1 MKTFLAVAPVT
12 IVLAIAVVTWG
23 GGGYAPWAMLALEL
37 SAIALAAWL
46 VAAIVFSTSQSD
58 RERSA
63 AMSRA
68 QRGSLLKGLK
78 GLKGWTGRTATIEIL
93 EPSSDADGETLNP
106 IGGRYH
112 DAVYVLGYGFRRV
125 GSGIVLVM
133 LTAWI
138 ALSLTPLP
146 SSWLSILSPRALQL
160 KTEALSLSSAGG
172 EITAFAWSL
181 VPFLSY
187 QDLLLWLAYL
197 MLFWVS
203 YHVADSSRAA
213 RRLSI
218 GLVVLGI
225 ASGIHGLFQWLARL
239 ASNSEGTVAGNFLAT
254 GAFGNRNH
262 YAMFQEMLLLVS
274 LGWLLMRYREGMHH
288 ARDNTSAQEAKART
302 MLLGLGVGV
311 IALSLLFSLSR
322 SGVTFAMIGCA
333 LFFFATW
340 SRGESRR
347 LLAAGAIVLLAS
359 ALWIGI
365 HPLLSR
371 FEAVDIEL
379 TNEQQGRALVW
390 RDSLD
395 TVSDFWLTGSGMSSF
410 QYVFP
415 AYRSFGGRR
424 FFSWAHNDYLQ
435 LAVELGLPGLF
446 LCALLLF
453 WIIGRAVQV
462 RRNLT
467 HQTRLRD
474 LHAGYCGA
482 TLAVS
487 LHSFTDFG
495 LHLPANAAL
504 FAVILGVVTGLSPSR
519 RSAKSA
525 KAKGRRKL
533 RRSPPMA

>member
-1 MKTFLAVAPVT
+1 MKTFLPVAPVT

-37 SAIALAAWL
+37 SAIALTAWL

-78 GLKGWTGRTATIEIL
+78 GWTGRTATVEIL

-112 DAVYVLGYGFRRV
+112 DAVYVFGYGFRRV
-125 GSGIVLVM
+125 GSGIVLLM

-146 SSWLSILSPRALQL
+146 SSWLSVLSPRALQL

-239 ASNSEGTVAGNFLAT
+239 ASNSEVTVAGNFLAT

-274 LGWLLMRYREGMHH
+274 LGWLLMHYREGMHD
-288 ARDNTSAQEAKART
+288 ARDNTSAREAKART
-302 MLLGLGVGV
+302 VLLGLGAGV

-322 SGVTFAMIGCA
+322 SGVTCAMIGCA
-333 LFFFATW
+333 LFLYATW

-365 HPLLSR
+365 HPLISR

-453 WIIGRAVQV
+453 WIVGRAVQV

-504 FAVILGVVTGLSPSR
+504 FAVILEVVTGLSPPR
-519 RSAKSA
+519 RSAKSSTS
-525 KAKGRRKL
+525 KRRKKL

>member
-1 MKTFLAVAPVT
+1 MKTILPVA
-12 IVLAIAVVTWG
+12 IVITIAVVTWG

-37 SAIALAAWL
+37 SAVALTAW
-46 VAAIVFSTSQSD
+46 VVITIVFATSRSD
-58 RERSA
+58 RVRNA
-63 AMSRA
+63 AMSRSRSRSFLRRSA
-68 QRGSLLKGLK
+68 
-78 GLKGWTGRTATIEIL
+78 AVEIL
-93 EPSSDADGETLNP
+93 EPSSDVDGETLKP
-106 IGGRYH
+106 VGGRYH
-112 DAVYVLGYGFRRV
+112 DAFYILGYGFRRV
-125 GSGIVLVM
+125 GSGIVLLM

-160 KTEALSLSSAGG
+160 KTEALSLSSVSS
-172 EITAFAWSL
+172 ESTAFAWSL

-203 YHVADSSRAA
+203 YHVADSPRAA
-213 RRLSI
+213 RRLSA
-218 GLVVLGI
+218 GLVGLGI

-239 ASNSEGTVAGNFLAT
+239 AGSSEATAAGSIIAT

-274 LGWLLMRYREGMHH
+274 LGWVLMRYREGIHL
-288 ARDNTSAQEAKART
+288 ARDKTSAQEAKART
-302 MLLGLGVGV
+302 VLLGLGVGV
-311 IALSLLFSLSR
+311 VALSLLFSLSR
-322 SGVTFAMIGCA
+322 SGVIFAIIGCA
-333 LFFFATW
+333 FFFYMTW
-340 SRGESRR
+340 SGGESRR
-347 LLAAGAIVLLAS
+347 LLAAGAIILLVS
-359 ALWIGI
+359 ALWIGVQ
-365 HPLLSR
+365 PLLSR
-371 FEAVDIEL
+371 FKAMNIEL
-379 TNEQQGRALVW
+379 TSEQGGRALVW

-395 TVSDFWLTGSGMSSF
+395 TISDFWLTGSGMSSF

-453 WIIGRAVQV
+453 WIAGRAVQV

-467 HQTRLRD
+467 HQTKLRD

-519 RSAKSA
+519 RSAKSSTS
-525 KAKGRRKL
+525 KGRRKL

>member
-1 MKTFLAVAPVT
+1 MKTFLPVA

-37 SAIALAAWL
+37 SALALAAWL
-46 VAAIVFSTSQSD
+46 VATIVFATSRSD

-63 AMSRA
+63 AMTRARSR
-68 QRGSLLKGLK
+68 SFLK
-78 GLKGWTGRTATIEIL
+78 RRSATVEIP
-93 EPSSDADGETLNP
+93 EPSSVVDGETLKLV
-106 IGGRYH
+106 GDRHH
-112 DAVYVLGYGFRRV
+112 DTFYILGYGFRRV
-125 GSGIVLVM
+125 GSQTVILM
-133 LTAWI
+133 LTVWI

-146 SSWLSILSPRALQL
+146 LSWLSILSPRALQL
-160 KTEALSLSSAGG
+160 KTEALSLSGASG
-172 EITAFAWSL
+172 ETTAFAWSL

-213 RRLSI
+213 RRLSL
-218 GLVVLGI
+218 GLVGLGI

-239 ASNSEGTVAGNFLAT
+239 AGDSEGTVAGSFLAT

-274 LGWLLMRYREGMHH
+274 LGWLLMRYREGIHL
-288 ARDNTSAQEAKART
+288 ARDETSAQEAKART
-302 MLLGLGVGV
+302 VLLGLGVGV

-333 LFFFATW
+333 FFFYTTW

-359 ALWIGI
+359 ALWIGV

-371 FEAVDIEL
+371 FEAVDIGL
-379 TNEQQGRALVW
+379 TREQQGRALVW

-395 TVSDFWLTGSGMSSF
+395 TVSDFWLTGSGLSSF

-415 AYRSFGGRR
+415 VYRSFGGRR

-435 LAVELGLPGLF
+435 IAVELGLPGLF
-446 LCALLLF
+446 LCGLLLF
-453 WIIGRAVQV
+453 WIVRRAIQV
-462 RRNLT
+462 RQNLAP
-467 HQTRLRD
+467 QTRLRD

-482 TLAVS
+482 TLAVT

-504 FAVILGVVTGLSPSR
+504 FAVVLGVVTGLSKAR
-519 RSAKSA
+519 RSTKTATAKS
-525 KAKGRRKL
+525 RKRL
-533 RRSPPMA
+533 RRSPPL